1 MTINHE
7 KRELLERLDKLED
20 QLHKRLSDIQAGLE
34 EKLWPLSITK
44 RGLEAFKH
52 DIIKETKAAHDPVL
66 LWQARIAQDRDLTY
80 SHRKIMDRLLD
91 QYDPITDCFKPMQFG
106 KLVKDAR
113 VGKGRTKGYLQVLEE
128 KGMIKSWSDGY
139 RRFVVV
145 QP

>member
-7 KRELLERLDKLED
+7 KRELLERLEKLED
-20 QLHKRLSDIQAGLE
+20 NVKKWLGDLQEGLE
-34 EKLWPLSITK
+34 IKLWPLTISE
-44 RGLEAFKH
+44 RGLKAFKQ
-52 DIIKETKAAHDPVL
+52 DIIAETKSAHDPVL